1 MDSIW
6 GVCVF
11 GELPENCEFFV
22 GLVTHFDLL
31 GGRDCEGLSEPE
43 VQHVYGDTDEFVAGK
58 VRVDEF
64 AVEG

>member
-6 GVCVF
+6 RIGVF

-31 GGRDCEGLSEPE
+31 GGGDSEGLGESEIK
-43 VQHVYGDTDEFVAGK
+43 HVDGDSNEFVAGK

-64 AVEG
+64 SVEG